1 MKMSRRSVITGLS
14 LFSGGLF
21 VRMVRGEEEIAYPGI
36 LSDFGGFACYTF
48 TFEGRTAKIAVPSQ
62 DSTGKPLDASASN
75 TSSSNSKPWI
85 WRARFWGHE
94 PQTDI
99 ALLRRGYH
107 VVTIDA
113 TPLMG
118 SPKSVELWQKFYQ
131 FVTQTFGLS
140 KRVVLEGM
148 SRGGLY
154 VMNWAIA
161 YPDQVESIYIDN
173 PVLDFRTWPGGERGG
188 ACSPSDWTDVLQAY
202 EFSDEEA
209 MAYEDG
215 PLNESRLQ
223 KLAEHKVPILVV
235 CGDADRVVPY
245 EQNTKILEERYARLG
260 GPIQVIVKPG
270 NDHHPHSLP
279 DPTPIVEFV
288 EKAAH
293 R

>member
-21 VRMVRGEEEIAYPGI
+21 VRMVQGEEEVAYPGV

-48 TFEGRTAKIAVPSQ
+48 AFEGRTAKIAVPKAPREQSQ
-62 DSTGKPLDASASN
+62 VGQ
-75 TSSSNSKPWI
+75 KPWI

-94 PQTDI
+94 PQTDF
-99 ALLRRGYH
+99 ALLQRGYH

-173 PVLDFRTWPGGERGG
+173 PVLDFRTWPGGQRGG
-188 ACSPSDWTDVLQAY
+188 ARSDNDWADVLKAY
-202 EFSDEEA
+202 GLSEEEA
-209 MAYEDG
+209 LAYEDG
-215 PLNESRLQ
+215 PLNEARLR
-223 KLAEHKVPILVV
+223 KLAEKKVPILVV
-235 CGDADRVVPY
+235 CGDADHVVPY
-245 EQNTKILEERYARLG
+245 EQNTKILEERYSRLG

-288 EKAAH
+288 EKAAN
-293 R
+293 RE